1 MTPRR
6 LSILAA
12 MARTRVIGKDNTLPW
27 RLSPDLKR
35 FKALTMG
42 HPIIMGRKTFE
53 SIGKPLPGRTSIVVT
68 HQSGYEAQGAAVV
81 HSIATALRE
90 CYKNAD
96 TTETF
101 IIGGAEIFRQTL
113 PVCDRI
119 YLTEIQADYEGDVLF
134 PEFDQAEWMETS
146 REKHRMDED
155 GLEYHFVV
163 LDRRTDLGSR

>member
-1 MTPRR
+1 
-6 LSILAA
+6 
-12 MARTRVIGKDNTLPW
+12 
-27 RLSPDLKR
+27 
-35 FKALTMG
+35 
-42 HPIIMGRKTFE
+42 
-53 SIGKPLPGRTSIVVT
+53 
-68 HQSGYEAQGAAVV
+68 VV

-101 IIGGAEIFRQTL
+101 IIGGAEIFRQIL
-113 PVCDRI
+113 PVCDRM

-134 PEFDQAEWMETS
+134 PEFDQAEWIETS